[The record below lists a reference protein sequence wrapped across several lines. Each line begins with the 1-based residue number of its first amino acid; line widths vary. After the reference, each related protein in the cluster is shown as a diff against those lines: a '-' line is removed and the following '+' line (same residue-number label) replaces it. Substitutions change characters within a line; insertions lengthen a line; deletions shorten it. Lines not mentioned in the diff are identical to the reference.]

1 MLVTSRSVSL
11 HGLTESNFLR
21 ISLRKQT
28 FKQNHFRLFIRG
40 PWFMKWKNAKK
51 SRDTAPLGEVASFFS
66 KNFCWAKSR
75 FTFPVCRRYSWTHYS
90 RFLLKER
97 GAEGWQHFNA
107 ILYWCPVRNN
117 VNSERKCKLIFF
129 FFPLFPCRRL
139 IYSGPRIRQLICFA
153 NLGEFFK
160 YFLNW
165 GDSLLLRKCLNP
177 IRSVLDNAE
186 SDFS

>member
-1 MLVTSRSVSL
+1 
-11 HGLTESNFLR
+11 
-21 ISLRKQT
+21 
-28 FKQNHFRLFIRG
+28 
-40 PWFMKWKNAKK
+40 MKWKNAKK
-51 SRDTAPLGEVASFFS
+51 SRDTAPLSEVASFFS

-129 FFPLFPCRRL
+129 FFPLFSYRRL

-153 NLGEFFK
+153 NLGEFSNIFSIEVTHCCSGNAWIPSALFGITLNQTFLKK
-160 YFLNW
+160 YNV
-165 GDSLLLRKCLNP
+165 SPPKCPWLITELFVIIYELFVFVIYHTP
-177 IRSVLDNAE
+177 FCYCIV
-186 SDFS
+186 